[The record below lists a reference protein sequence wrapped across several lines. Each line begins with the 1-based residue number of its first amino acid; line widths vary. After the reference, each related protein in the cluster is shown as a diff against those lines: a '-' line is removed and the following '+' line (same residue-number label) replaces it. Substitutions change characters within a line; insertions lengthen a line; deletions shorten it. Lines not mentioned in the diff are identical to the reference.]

1 MTVSFVEDDDNT
13 KESDESFAPAS
24 AGRGRKTSSSA
35 SAKPLHERN
44 AGPLSPLAEALDV
57 DSPMAA
63 LKTPAAGGK
72 KKLFSVDLAPVVRFI
87 LLSLNCWPKN
97 SPIIKFSLVVL
108 QI

>member
-1 MTVSFVEDDDNT
+1 VTVSFVEDDDTT
-13 KESDESFAPAS
+13 KESDESFAS

-35 SAKPLHERN
+35 SAKPLHERK
-44 AGPLSPLAEALDV
+44 AGPLSLLAEALDV

-87 LLSLNCWPKN
+87 LLSLNCLTKKII
-97 SPIIKFSLVVL
+97 SIIKYCIL
-108 QI
+108 